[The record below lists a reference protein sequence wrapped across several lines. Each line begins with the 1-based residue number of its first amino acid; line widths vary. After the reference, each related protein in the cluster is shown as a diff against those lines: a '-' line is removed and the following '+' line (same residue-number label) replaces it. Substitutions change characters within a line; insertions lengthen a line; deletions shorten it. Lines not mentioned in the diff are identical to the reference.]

1 MQMKNIIIERLRK
14 LEEENDIRI
23 LYAAESGSRAWGFES
38 EDSDY
43 DVRFI
48 YLHPPQWYL
57 SIDTKRDVLEMMDGK
72 LDFAGWD
79 IRKALSLF
87 RKVNPPMIEW
97 LNSPI
102 VYMDKYDLAHELR
115 DLLNEIFDPKTCIY
129 HYLNIAKG
137 NFREYLKGDFVK
149 LKKYFYVLRPVLAC
163 LWIEKNKSFPPVAFE
178 NLLDN
183 ISREEELRMK
193 ILDLLKRKRD
203 GTELDVGPCIS
214 VLNEFLRNNIEYF
227 GDYVNQASKT
237 ELKPFIFYN
246 NLFRLKLKQ
255 VYGSTF

>member
-1 MQMKNIIIERLRK
+1 MKKEIIERLQQTEK
-14 LEEENDIRI
+14 EHDITI
-23 LYAAESGSRAWGFES
+23 LYAAESGSRAWGFAS

-48 YLHPPQWYL
+48 YIHPPEWYL
-57 SIDTKRDVLEMMDGK
+57 SIDTKRDVVEMMDGD

-79 IRKALSLF
+79 IRKALMLF

-102 VYMDKYDLAHELR
+102 VYLDKFNLAHELR
-115 DLLNEIFDPKTCIY
+115 TLLNETFDPKTCIY
-129 HYLNIAKG
+129 HYLHIAKG
-137 NFREYLKGDFVK
+137 NFREYLKGDLVK

-163 LWIEKNKSFPPVAFE
+163 IWIEKNNSFPPVAFE

-183 ISREEELRMK
+183 ISREEELRME
-193 ILDLLKRKRD
+193 ILDLLNKKRD
-203 GTELDVGPCIS
+203 GTELDVGPCIP
-214 VLNEFLRNNIEYF
+214 VLNEFLDNNIEYF

-237 ELKPFIFYN
+237 ESKPFIFYN
-246 NLFRLKLKQ
+246 DFFRAKLKQ
-255 VYGSTF
+255 VYGSAF